1 MVTYELI
8 ETVAD
13 LPALSDA
20 WPELLRQGGHTP
32 FQEWSWHRAW
42 WEHLGPG
49 LGQAPFF
56 MTAWE
61 GGRLRAVVPL
71 AVAKEGSVLQ
81 WSAAEVS
88 DYCDVVQAEGAGEV
102 VAAAMDKA
110 FSRFRG
116 DAVRLRQ
123 LRPESRALAA
133 LAGKKRFSRAEDVA
147 CPHLVLHAAGYAGWV
162 ETANRK
168 DMADANRLRRRLG
181 EIGEVGLAEV
191 AEASAVA
198 PFVGALIADKR
209 EWLDRRGAGNLL
221 CSEAGERF
229 LADAAGGMPAGMAHP
244 AALTCGGEGIARYL
258 SFVGN
263 GRYHYYLGSWNYAWK
278 RFAPGRLLML
288 DLIRW
293 AHENGCRE
301 FDLLRGEEA
310 YKDSV
315 ATGATVLS
323 RFEKEVPAPGRVASL
338 LRRVRQRLCPA
349 LSGTSV

>member
-8 ETVAD
+8 ERPAD
-13 LPALSDA
+13 LSALGGG
-20 WPELLRQGGHTP
+20 WRELSRQGGHTP
-32 FQEWSWHRAW
+32 FQEWGWHRAW

-49 LGQAPFF
+49 LGQTPFI
-56 MTAWE
+56 MTAWAK
-61 GGRLRAVVPL
+61 GRLRAVVPL
-71 AVAKEGSVLQ
+71 AVAKEGSLLQ

-88 DYCDVVQAEGAGEV
+88 DYCDVVEAEGAGD
-102 VAAAMDKA
+102 VAAKALDKA
-110 FSRFRG
+110 FSLFRG
-116 DAVRLRQ
+116 DCVRLRQ
-123 LRPESRALAA
+123 LRPDSRALAV
-133 LAGKKRFSRAEDVA
+133 LAGQKRFSRTRDAA
-147 CPHLVLHAAGYAGWV
+147 CPHLVLHAAGYDGWTQ
-162 ETANRK
+162 TANRK

-181 EIGEVGLAEV
+181 EIGDVELAEV
-191 AEASAVA
+191 TDASAVA
-198 PFVGALIADKR
+198 PFVRALVADKR
-209 EWLDRRGAGNLL
+209 EWLARRGAGNLL

-229 LADAAGGMPAGMAHP
+229 LADAVRDMPGGMAHL
-244 AALTCGGEGIARYL
+244 AALACGGEAIARYL
-258 SFVGN
+258 SFLGN

-293 AHENGCRE
+293 AHEHGCRE

-323 RFEKEVPAPGRVASL
+323 RFEKEAPAPGRVASL

-349 LSGTSV
+349 LSGTAL